1 MNLKAI
7 IPLLN
12 PQDIII
18 ITSLSEEEDDLLWLL
33 ALRAASNCT
42 WWYYHSSTS
51 NYKLLTCLICNEVM
65 DGGEAMVKHAREHL
79 KESNLL
85 PFI

>member
-1 MNLKAI
+1 MI
-7 IPLLN
+7 N

-18 ITSLSEEEDDLLWLL
+18 ITSLSAEEDDLLLLL
-33 ALRAASNCT
+33 AVRADSKNK
-42 WWYYHSSTS
+42 WWYFHSSTS
-51 NYKLLTCLICNEVM
+51 DYRLLTCLICNEVK
-65 DGGEAMVKHAREHL
+65 DGGELMVKHAREHL